1 MRLIFHFNL
10 LLVGFVTARI
20 AFTTYQIVFGLDL
33 APTFYIFIG
42 FTGVFRW
49 FQQRGYLHRTLR

>member
-33 APTFYIFIG
+33 APTFYVFIISN
-42 FTGVFRW
+42 
-49 FQQRGYLHRTLR
+49 

>member
-33 APTFYIFIG
+33 APTFYIFISNQIN
-42 FTGVFRW
+42 FFPCKL
-49 FQQRGYLHRTLR
+49 RGSLVHS